1 MPCQGP
7 TWRVEAQSWCF
18 GLGEVPLPSP
28 SVPAPRLCYLISMPS
43 PKPPSLP
50 EMLEGNRERRAPSCS
65 NCLLFPTGV
74 PWPRLMDS
82 WSLTAVHG
90 HPACEGPGGA
100 EHRLAP
106 QGSSA
111 LHHAGV
117 GLHRQPVAVA
127 EPVRFQCC
135 APSPLPRHSSPSSP
149 EPPSPVLLLVP
160 AAPCTVRAIFWPG
173 GGPCCWEVEN
183 AWCSEWA
190 EGAPLEGK
198 QGSIWSL
205 W

>member
-28 SVPAPRLCYLISMPS
+28 SFPASRLFYLISMPS

-65 NCLLFPTGV
+65 NGLLFPLGV

-90 HPACEGPGGA
+90 HPASEGPGGA

-127 EPVRFQCC
+127 APVRLQCC
-135 APSPLPRHSSPSSP
+135 APRPLHRHSSPSSP
-149 EPPSPVLLLVP
+149 EPPSPVLLLGPSSTLHCQGHFP
-160 AAPCTVRAIFWPG
+160 ARG
-173 GGPCCWEVEN
+173 R
-183 AWCSEWA
+183 
-190 EGAPLEGK
+190 PLLL
-198 QGSIWSL
+198 GSRECMVL
-205 W
+205 